1 MVLKEKFKEFW
12 SARKL
17 LLVTMLT
24 LVVAFIGVYLILISA
39 KSHIEFWPAIGSW
52 VGGVAT
58 VYAVCIAI
66 IEYKNRKRLDGA
78 YELLDFAGLVGSDLY
93 IAWNELCINL
103 ISTNSFRELHINNE
117 DIDSYSESYAR
128 SLENIGEL
136 HQKFM
141 NSLNKF
147 HLLAYR
153 LKFISPKKY
162 TFVRG
167 DILKINNYLKEFN
180 EYTKVIDFANKNS
193 LNPEYLT
200 DFRKLSDK
208 ISKKDYRGGT
218 LKISKDLEWQAY
230 LDDVR
235 TITFHPLLAKLKTLN

>member
-1 MVLKEKFKEFW
+1 MREDFKEFW
-12 SARKL
+12 SAHRL
-17 LLVTMLT
+17 LLVTILT
-24 LVVAFIGVYLILISA
+24 LVVALIGGYLILISA
-39 KSHIEFWPAIGSW
+39 KSHVEFWPAIGSW

-78 YELLDFAGLVGSDLY
+78 YELLDFAGLVGGDLY

-103 ISTNSFRELHINNE
+103 ISSNSFRELHINNE
-117 DIDSYSESYAR
+117 DIVNHTKAYTT
-128 SLENIGEL
+128 SLKEIGNL
-136 HQKFM
+136 HLKFM
-141 NSLNKF
+141 NCLNKF
-147 HLLAYR
+147 HFLAYS

-162 TFVRG
+162 
-167 DILKINNYLKEFN
+167 ILVKDEILNINNFLKDFN

-193 LNPEYLT
+193 LNPDYLT

-218 LKISKDLEWQAY
+218 LNISKDHEWKMYLENA
-230 LDDVR
+230 R
-235 TITFHPLLAKLKTLN
+235 TTVFQPLLAKLKTLN